1 MGNKKRNHEGL
12 WRYTISEH
20 YLNEINANEKFVGM
34 LKLQTLSPEEK
45 AMIPQY
51 LMLVLELSLLK
62 QYFINDELSVGVS
75 PSPGRYHTGDFGKCL
90 TVRIITTFQMKFFL
104 KNYRRSF
111 INYKILQNSPSKLHL
126 QLLK

>member
-1 MGNKKRNHEGL
+1 MGNKEETMKVCG
-12 WRYTISEH
+12 TISEH
-20 YLNEINANEKFVGM
+20 YLNEINPNEKFVGM

-45 AMIPQY
+45 TMIPQY
-51 LMLVLELSLLK
+51 FMLVLEFSLLK